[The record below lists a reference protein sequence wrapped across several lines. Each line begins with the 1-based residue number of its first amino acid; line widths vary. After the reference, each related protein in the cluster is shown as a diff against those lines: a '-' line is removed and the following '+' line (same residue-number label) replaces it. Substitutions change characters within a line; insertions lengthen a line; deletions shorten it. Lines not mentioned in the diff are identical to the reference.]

1 MSAFHTKAQVNP
13 GIAHFEA
20 FLTTFRSMR
29 LYIVNVIEMGTR
41 FHLSILQLSIESNP
55 LEN

>member
-13 GIAHFEA
+13 GIARFKA
-20 FLTTFRSMR
+20 FLTAFRSMR